1 MIGLVLNLFASV
13 RGVVDEAKR
22 GAVSKTQV
30 FNALVIIFDI
40 LFKFFPNL
48 PISGEFI
55 DAFAIFLVA
64 VTNMLLYV
72 STRNKVSKSVETIC
86 QDKEQQLHKLQN
98 D

>member
-1 MIGLVLNLFASV
+1 MIGLVWNLFASV
-13 RGVVDEAKR
+13 RGVVDEAKS

-72 STRNKVSKSVETIC
+72 STRNKVTKSIETVLAT
-86 QDKEQQLHKLQN
+86 QDLKGDQCL
-98 D
+98 